1 MEAKFK
7 DLRFNSEAEFNE
19 WLKEVTHT
27 IIDLEDNGQDMQ
39 RIWLHESGEILNC
52 DFHQSFYIGKFVD
65 MQALKIGNP
74 LKVLNKET
82 SQYEVYRRLII
93 EAIN

>member
-52 DFHQSFYIGKFVD
+52 DFHQSIYSGKFVD
-65 MQALKIGNP
+65 MQTLAVGNP
-74 LKVLNKET
+74 LKIWNEET
-82 SQYEVYRRLII
+82 KQYEVYHRLVI
-93 EAIN
+93 ETVN